1 MRYEIR
7 FRNGTWIIFDT
18 HEYAACEAFRTFKL
32 AEQKFNAPAHPRRVT
47 VRRKA

>member
-18 HEYAACEAFRTFKL
+18 HDYVACEAFRTFKL
-32 AEQKFNAPAHPRRVT
+32 AEQTFNAPVRVRT
-47 VRRKA
+47 NARRKA